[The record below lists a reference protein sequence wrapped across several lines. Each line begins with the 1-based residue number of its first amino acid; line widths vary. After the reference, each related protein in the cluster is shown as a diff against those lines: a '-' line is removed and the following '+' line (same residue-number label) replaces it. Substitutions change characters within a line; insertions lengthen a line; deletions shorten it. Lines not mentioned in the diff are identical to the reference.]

1 MVVVVWV
8 EKVVE
13 REDRV
18 VELIGVAV
26 VQELKEVVVEVDV
39 IEVVAVVVP
48 YAALIAVV
56 WGAAQTAASFD
67 WRPSFAWNGAAF
79 LRDTPAVLNRVPF
92 DLD

>member
-39 IEVVAVVVP
+39 IEMVAVVE
-48 YAALIAVV
+48 YTALIAVV
-56 WGAAQTAASFD
+56 LGAAQTAASFD
-67 WRPSFAWNGAAF
+67 RRPSFDWNGAAF
-79 LRDTPAVLNRVPF
+79 LRDTPAALNRAPL